1 MIGSSNLHKWIEQ
14 YLFFPNVFQRLISL
28 ALLPLTVLYC
38 VVTAFKRT
46 SAKPHYF
53 GIPVISIGNLIVG
66 GSGKTPVAI
75 ALAKDKKD
83 VCVVLRG
90 YGRKSKGLHIV
101 SNKGKILCD
110 IDTSGD
116 EAMLLANSLPNAT
129 IIVSENRSKAVVKA
143 KELGCKVV
151 FLDDGYSKHQLQK
164 FDILIRP
171 EIEPTNIFCLP
182 SGGYRETKMMYA
194 FADMILR
201 DGTDFKRIVTFKK
214 DNKTI
219 EELPQNIV
227 LLTAISKYERLLK
240 FLPKDI
246 KVISYP
252 DHHYFTYEDL
262 EQLKTQ
268 YPNFNI
274 ITTQK
279 DFVKLKQFNLKN
291 IYIMDLEIKIN
302 QDKIDKINTVLAV

>member
-1 MIGSSNLHKWIEQ
+1 MIGSNNLHKWIEQ
-14 YLFFPNVFQRLISL
+14 YLFFPNAFQRLISL

-46 SAKPHYF
+46 SAKAHYF

-83 VCVVLRG
+83 VCIVLRG

-116 EAMLLANSLPNAT
+116 EAMLLADSLPNAT

-143 KELGCKVV
+143 RELGCKVV
-151 FLDDGYSKHQLQK
+151 FLDDGYSHHQLQK
-164 FDILIRP
+164 FDIIIRP

-194 FADMILR
+194 FADMILK

-252 DHHYFTYEDL
+252 DHHYFTQEDL
-262 EQLKTQ
+262 EQLKTE

-302 QDKIDKINTVLAV
+302 QDKIIKSIQY